1 MSSYNLDTP
10 VTKLSGVGKTR
21 AEQLSRLGIC
31 TLRDLIYH
39 FPRAYENRGRIN
51 SLSSADLDSPQ
62 SFVLTVATS
71 PASVKLKNRLNM
83 TKLRA
88 FDESGSC
95 EIVFF
100 NSPFVKDVFRI
111 GDTFRFYCK
120 PQLSKKGILTLTNPK
135 YEQVIEGVALEDL
148 VPVYPLTEGVTTKL
162 LDKLIRCAIDDVLP
176 SVQDQLPESIRLKLG
191 LCSIGFAIKNLHYP
205 SDISALKAASKRL
218 AFDEMLIFGLGVSIS
233 KANRSRAEGVRFSPC
248 SLKPLTDMLPYE
260 LTSSQKQAIN
270 DVYKDTVLSED
281 NGRTPA
287 MARIIVGDVGSGK
300 TVCAFAAMYI
310 AHLSGYQSALM
321 VPTEILANQHYE
333 DMVDLLTKL
342 GMRVALLTGSLSH
355 AKKRVIYEGLESG
368 DIDCVVGTHALLS
381 DKVEFNNLG
390 LIVTD
395 EQHRFGV
402 NQRGVLKERAK
413 TAHMLVMSA
422 TPIPRS
428 LALALY
434 GDLDISR
441 ITELPKGRQRV
452 DTYVVNESYRARL
465 NKFIE
470 AQVKNGGRC
479 YVVCPAIDSEEN
491 SGEVIAEGLSEIS
504 LINSNELNLK
514 NAVEYTKELRSNLPG
529 VRIECLHGRM
539 KNAEKDE
546 IMRSFSAGEY
556 DVLVSTTVIE
566 VGVNVP
572 SATLMVVENAERFGL
587 SQLHQLRGRVGR
599 GNKKSYCVLV
609 SDLESEKSKARLEV
623 MRTTY
628 DGYETAEK
636 DMLLRGPGDFFSAN
650 SNFNLRQSGGFE
662 FKFATSCDDST
673 LFSSAFETAK
683 DIIGSDPD
691 MSLPEHE
698 LLKKEISRLIMK
710 QSNIS

>member
-355 AKKRVIYEGLESG
+355 AKKRGKCGRY
-368 DIDCVVGTHALLS
+368 T
-381 DKVEFNNLG
+381 F
-390 LIVTD
+390 
-395 EQHRFGV
+395 R
-402 NQRGVLKERAK
+402 R
-413 TAHMLVMSA
+413 
-422 TPIPRS
+422 TPH
-428 LALALY
+428 
-434 GDLDISR
+434 
-441 ITELPKGRQRV
+441 E
-452 DTYVVNESYRARL
+452 
-465 NKFIE
+465 
-470 AQVKNGGRC
+470 
-479 YVVCPAIDSEEN
+479 VCSILN
-491 SGEVIAEGLSEIS
+491 SG
-504 LINSNELNLK
+504 NSW
-514 NAVEYTKELRSNLPG
+514 
-529 VRIECLHGRM
+529 
-539 KNAEKDE
+539 EKIRETIHFFDCFHTNK
-546 IMRSFSAGEY
+546 RGGSF
-556 DVLVSTTVIE
+556 
-566 VGVNVP
+566 
-572 SATLMVVENAERFGL
+572 
-587 SQLHQLRGRVGR
+587 
-599 GNKKSYCVLV
+599 
-609 SDLESEKSKARLEV
+609 
-623 MRTTY
+623 
-628 DGYETAEK
+628 
-636 DMLLRGPGDFFSAN
+636 
-650 SNFNLRQSGGFE
+650 
-662 FKFATSCDDST
+662 
-673 LFSSAFETAK
+673 
-683 DIIGSDPD
+683 
-691 MSLPEHE
+691 
-698 LLKKEISRLIMK
+698 
-710 QSNIS
+710 